1 MVDYTKRFGD
11 MGGADAAV
19 GVTAVTSVF
28 RQVYGWMCAGLA
40 VSAAVAWYTA
50 VSGLYMHILTGPGP
64 IVCIV
69 AELALVFFL
78 GAKAMKLSPGAAI
91 LTFLLFAAVNGLTL
105 STVLLVYGTDVIAKT
120 FLVTAGMFG
129 GLAVYGT
136 VTKSD
141 LSGIGSICSMGLWGI
156 ILMAVIHLFFPFS
169 SGVEA
174 IITII
179 GIVVFCGLTMY
190 DSQRIRLL
198 SESAITGADVT
209 RVGILGA
216 LTLYLDFVNL
226 FLYLLRFMGNRS
238 RD

>member
-1 MVDYTKRFGD
+1 
-11 MGGADAAV
+11 MGGAEAAV
-19 GVTAVTSVF
+19 GVTAVSSVF

-40 VSAAVAWYTA
+40 ASAAVAWYTA
-50 VSGLYMHILTGPGP
+50 ASGLYMHILAGPGP
-64 IVCIV
+64 IICIV

-78 GAKAMKLSPGAAI
+78 SARAMKLSPFAAI
-91 LTFLLFAAVNGLTL
+91 LTFMLFAAVNGLTL
-105 STVLLVYGTDVIAKT
+105 STVLLIYGMDVIAKT

-136 VTKSD
+136 VTRSD
-141 LSGIGSICSMGLWGI
+141 LSGIGSICSMALWGI
-156 ILMAVIHLFFPFS
+156 ILMAIIHLFFPFS
-169 SGVEA
+169 SGIEA
-174 IITII
+174 AITII

-216 LTLYLDFVNL
+216 LSLYLDFVNL
-226 FLYLLRFMGNRS
+226 FLYLLRFMGGRS